1 MLPFKT
7 ENNSRP
13 VDYLVTF
20 PHWIILERF
29 VENLSSDGKSRDKC
43 LLSVGIFVLFLFSS
57 CDIINPEEDIPSFI
71 EVKDFQLMTD
81 PQTEGS
87 NQHQINDVWAF
98 VEGEAL
104 GVFELPATI
113 PILATGNQTIT
124 LLAGIRENGL
134 RSAPVIYPF
143 YERYEEVINL
153 VEGQTITVTP
163 TINYVENSAFEFQ
176 EDFETTT
183 LKLERA
189 IQRTTESSQIKEG
202 IGAGRIKVDQS
213 ATVINSSITFIDL
226 PTEGGLPVFLEMD
239 YRTTLELEVGLIG
252 FNINAGD
259 ANRAEIYKVTLCPI
273 DQWNKVYINF
283 QEELAITQFSGY
295 QLAFRASTN
304 DTGCGNINS
313 TNPEVLLDNLK
324 LIRFQP

>member
-1 MLPFKT
+1 MFYNMKR
-7 ENNSRP
+7 N
-13 VDYLVTF
+13 
-20 PHWIILERF
+20 IRF
-29 VENLSSDGKSRDKC
+29 F
-43 LLSVGIFVLFLFSS
+43 IFHFLFFALFSS
-57 CDIINPEEDIPSFI
+57 CELINPEEDIPSFI
-71 EVKDFQLMTD
+71 EVKDFQLTTNLE
-81 PQTEGS
+81 TEGS

-143 YERYEEVINL
+143 YERYEEVVNL
-153 VEGQTITVTP
+153 MEGQTTTITP
-163 TINYVENSAFEFQ
+163 SINYVSNSAFEFN
-176 EDFETTT
+176 EDFETNN
-183 LKLERA
+183 LQLEGG
-189 IQRTTESSQIKEG
+189 IQRITTSSQIKEG
-202 IGAGRIKVDQS
+202 IGAGRIQVGS
-213 ATVINSSITFIDL
+213 AETEVVSSITFIDL
-226 PTEGGLPVFLEMD
+226 PTAGNLPVFVEMD
-239 YRTTLELEVGLIG
+239 YRTNVELEVGLIG
-252 FNINAGD
+252 FNT
-259 ANRAEIYKVTLCPI
+259 ANSNRVAIYKVTLCPI

-283 QEELAITQFSGY
+283 QEELELSQFSGY

-313 TNPEVLLDNLK
+313 TNPEVLLDNIK